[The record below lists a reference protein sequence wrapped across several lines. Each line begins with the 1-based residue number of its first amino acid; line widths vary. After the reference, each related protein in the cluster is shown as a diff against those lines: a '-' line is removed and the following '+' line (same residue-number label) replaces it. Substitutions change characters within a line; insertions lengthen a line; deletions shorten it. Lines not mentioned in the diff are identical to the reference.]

1 MNFNLNITDFHTYW
15 IPNHDDA
22 DEVQTKLYYEK
33 CSQNSEII
41 SIFAKLLWCCPK
53 IHDKWIKPSGNL
65 WSQSERWENQA
76 FGFSPSVLMVL
87 GKIVTNVEKLLPLKL
102 GFFSPS
108 SSVEKLA
115 SIVSHFYKSLSSI
128 VIPFTKECD
137 IIFPNHLPNCYLTSS
152 KTMDPTLLWPPG
164 WVPQKLDQ
172 QLVREFGQSRCN
184 PIGQRTK
191 GSIFTSRP
199 IVFCRCV
206 ALVALCF

>member
-1 MNFNLNITDFHTYW
+1 MTNGSNHLGTYD
-15 IPNHDDA
+15 PNQR
-22 DEVQTKLYYEK
+22 DERTKL
-33 CSQNSEII
+33 
-41 SIFAKLLWCCPK
+41 L
-53 IHDKWIKPSGNL
+53 
-65 WSQSERWENQA
+65 A
-76 FGFSPSVLMVL
+76 FLHLSLMVL

-137 IIFPNHLPNCYLTSS
+137 IIFPNHLPELLTSS
-152 KTMDPTLLWPPG
+152 KTNCFDPLVL
-164 WVPQKLDQ
+164 KLDQ

-206 ALVALCF
+206 ALVAHCF

>member
-1 MNFNLNITDFHTYW
+1 MDQTIW
-15 IPNHDDA
+15 EPMIPIR
-22 DEVQTKLYYEK
+22 EM
-33 CSQNSEII
+33 
-41 SIFAKLLWCCPK
+41 
-53 IHDKWIKPSGNL
+53 
-65 WSQSERWENQA
+65 RENQA
-76 FGFSPSVLMVL
+76 FGFSPSVLMVV

-137 IIFPNHLPNCYLTSS
+137 IIFPNHLPELLLLTSS
-152 KTMDPTLLWPPG
+152 KTNCFDPLVL
-164 WVPQKLDQ
+164 KLDQ

-191 GSIFTSRP
+191 GSIFTTIP

-206 ALVALCF
+206 ALVAHCF

>member
-1 MNFNLNITDFHTYW
+1 
-15 IPNHDDA
+15 
-22 DEVQTKLYYEK
+22 
-33 CSQNSEII
+33 
-41 SIFAKLLWCCPK
+41 
-53 IHDKWIKPSGNL
+53 
-65 WSQSERWENQA
+65 
-76 FGFSPSVLMVL
+76 MVV

-152 KTMDPTLLWPPG
+152 KTMDPTWLWPPG
-164 WVPQKLDQ
+164 LLPQKLDQ

-184 PIGQRTK
+184 PNWTK
-191 GSIFTSRP
+191 DKRVNFHYSLSPLCFVVALHLLLIAFKTVFNRAVFFTLVQLTAACSP
-199 IVFCRCV
+199 SFCHVDPNLTVFCTSHNSLSEVCSPIH
-206 ALVALCF
+206 CPFFW

>member
-1 MNFNLNITDFHTYW
+1 MTNGSNHLGTYD
-15 IPNHDDA
+15 PNQR
-22 DEVQTKLYYEK
+22 DERTKL
-33 CSQNSEII
+33 
-41 SIFAKLLWCCPK
+41 L
-53 IHDKWIKPSGNL
+53 
-65 WSQSERWENQA
+65 A
-76 FGFSPSVLMVL
+76 FLHLSLMVL

-164 WVPQKLDQ
+164 WLPQKLDQ

-191 GSIFTSRP
+191 GSIFTTRYPHCVLSL
-199 IVFCRCV
+199 RCTCCS
-206 ALVALCF
+206 LLLKQFLIGQFFSH